1 MNAEA
6 TAVALQLFVREG
18 RCLDQR
24 QWDEWLDLY
33 REDAVFWVPAWRDE
47 DEPTTDPQREVSL
60 IYHDRREGLAER
72 VLRLRSGQSLTTMPL
87 PRTTHFV
94 SNVLAS
100 WRGGDR
106 VEAEASFLV
115 HYTDPRTQLH
125 LVHHGRY
132 EAELVCEENVWRYAR
147 KRTLLMNDCV
157 SAVLDFY
164 LI

>member
-1 MNAEA
+1 MTPDA

-18 RCLDQR
+18 RCLDLR
-24 QWDEWLDLY
+24 QWDDWLALY

-47 DEPTTDPQREVSL
+47 DEPTADPLREVSL
-60 IYHDRREGLAER
+60 IYHAGREGLAER

-94 SNVLAS
+94 SNVLARWS
-100 WRGGDR
+100 DADR
-106 VEAEASFLV
+106 IEAEASFLV
-115 HYTDPRTQLH
+115 HYTDPRTHVH

-132 EAELVCEENVWRYAR
+132 ETELVCEEGAWRYAR
-147 KRTLLMNDCV
+147 KRALLMNDCV

-164 LI
+164 LV